1 MEAAEEEFT
10 GVEWDEDKRL
20 KNIGKHALDFFDAID
35 VLEGP
40 CLLCSAKTVKDELR
54 SMAIG
59 MLDDV
64 CVCIIYTMRGSVLR
78 VISMRKARRGERQHY
93 YEIFGS

>member
-1 MEAAEEEFT
+1 MGAREEEIA

-20 KNIGKHALDFFDAID
+20 KNIEKHALDFVDAID
-35 VLEGP
+35 ALEGP
-40 CLLCSAKTVKDELR
+40 CLRRPARTVEGELR

-64 CVCIIYTMRGSVLR
+64 CVCVIYAMRGSVLR
-78 VISMRKARRGERQHY
+78 VISMRKA
-93 YEIFGS
+93 